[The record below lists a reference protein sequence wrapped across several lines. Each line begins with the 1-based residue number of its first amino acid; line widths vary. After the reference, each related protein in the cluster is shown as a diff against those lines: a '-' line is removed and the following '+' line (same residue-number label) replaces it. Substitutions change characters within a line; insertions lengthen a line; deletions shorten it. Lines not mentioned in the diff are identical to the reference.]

1 MVREGD
7 AADKD
12 AKDVKDAKD
21 AKETNDAKEAKA
33 KDNDPEERKRGKREA
48 AVGENQ
54 AEVKARRG
62 LPRESAFL
70 IFIRL
75 GLD

>member
-12 AKDVKDAKD
+12 AKDVKDE
-21 AKETNDAKEAKA
+21 KETNDAKEAKA
-33 KDNDPEERKRGKREA
+33 KDNDLEERKRGKREA